1 MADFGGITQVSSS
14 ERAANDAALVG
25 LKLQRDGALFTSA
38 WTMGLA
44 MEGRVFVG
52 NLGTATAPATFSDSD
67 TISTTE
73 VDFDLLVPPGTVVIP
88 LEIRVYNEA
97 YGTSLQFECMASTGT
112 GGSQTS
118 GTTVTP
124 RNLRADAPHASVC
137 DVRGATASG
146 GTYMDAN
153 VAEFWRDGQQF
164 AITKTAGAVATTA
177 ADPYIHIWRWSD
189 ALLPPILYSTSAE
202 SRLTVFASSQVG
214 TGFITVIWAE
224 LPQQAIG

>member
-1 MADFGGITQVSSS
+1 MADFGGVTNVSAG
-14 ERAANDAALVG
+14 ERTDNDTALAT
-25 LKLQRDGALFTSA
+25 LKLHRDGALFTSA

-44 MEGRVFVG
+44 MEGRVYVG
-52 NLGTATAPATFSDSD
+52 NLGTATGPATFSDSD

-73 VDFDLLVPPGTVVIP
+73 VDFDLLVPPGTVVLP

-97 YGTSLQFECMASTGT
+97 YGTALQFECMASTGT
-112 GGSQTS
+112 GGVQAA

-146 GTYMDAN
+146 GTYMTAN

-164 AITKTAGAVATTA
+164 AITKTDGAVALTA

-189 ALLPPILYSTSAE
+189 ALVPPILYSSTAE